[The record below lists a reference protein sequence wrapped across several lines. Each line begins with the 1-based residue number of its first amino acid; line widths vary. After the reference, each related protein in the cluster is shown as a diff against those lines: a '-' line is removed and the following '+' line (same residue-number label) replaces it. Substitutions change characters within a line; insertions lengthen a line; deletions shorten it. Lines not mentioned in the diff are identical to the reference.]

1 VGSDSREMCGDLPER
16 VAVSAVGDGN
26 RVFRRREDLVQPRPK
41 RMARVASAR
50 PKPALEVAAVDD
62 PEHVE
67 DTIPGD
73 HVVHDTVVA
82 NTEAVKRVG
91 CSLNRP
97 YSLATDTSG
106 SRGSSGKPLEASLDS
121 HLNRSR
127 ELQVGARSRGRKHY
141 LVRLAQLSSRNGR
154 ERPFRYASR
163 AWRRIATNSSA
174 FASTRS
180 SASSIGMITAAA
192 RPRLVT
198 T

>member
-1 VGSDSREMCGDLPER
+1 M
-16 VAVSAVGDGN
+16 
-26 RVFRRREDLVQPRPK
+26 
-41 RMARVASAR
+41 
-50 PKPALEVAAVDD
+50 DD
-62 PEHVE
+62 AEHVE
-67 DTIPGD
+67 DAILGN

-97 YSLATDTSG
+97 YSLSTDTSG
-106 SRGSSGKPLEASLDS
+106 YRGSPGKPLEASLDS

-127 ELQVGARSRGRKHY
+127 ELQVGARGRRRKQH
-141 LVRLAQLSSRNGR
+141 LVRVAQLSSRNGR
-154 ERPFRYASR
+154 ERPFRYDSR

-198 T
+198 M